1 MATVVE
7 TGVGL
12 TNSNSYISDADFAA
26 YAASMGVTVSGT
38 AAILLL
44 KASIYVEALP
54 FIGTKK
60 TSAQSMQW
68 PRNDATVDGFL
79 TPSDA
84 IPKLLKDLQCEVA
97 IAIDSGTDPLAD
109 VTRSVKK
116 EKVDVI
122 EVEYMANSAAFSYNR
137 KILAIEKKLTNS
149 AFTVSRG

>member
-7 TGVGL
+7 TGAGL
-12 TNSNSYISDADFAA
+12 TNSNSYISDATFAA
-26 YAASMGVTVSGT
+26 YAVSMGVTVSGT

-60 TSAQSMQW
+60 TSAQAMQW
-68 PRNDATVDGFL
+68 PRNSATVDGFL
-79 TPSDA
+79 TPSDV

-97 IAIDSGTDPLAD
+97 IAIDGGLDPLSD
-109 VTRSVKK
+109 VGRSVKK

-122 EVEYMANSAAFSYNR
+122 EIEYQANSAAFSYNR
-137 KILAIEKKLTNS
+137 KILALEKKLTNS
-149 AFTVSRG
+149 GFLVSRG

>member
-1 MATVVE
+1 MATIVE
-7 TGVGL
+7 TGAGL

-26 YAASMGVTVSGT
+26 YATSMGVTVSGT

-44 KASIYVEALP
+44 KAR
-54 FIGTKK
+54 T
-60 TSAQSMQW
+60 
-68 PRNDATVDGFL
+68 DATVDGFL

-97 IAIDSGTDPLAD
+97 IAIDSGIDPLAD
-109 VTRSVKK
+109 VSRAVKK

-149 AFTVSRG
+149 GFLVSRG